1 MKQTDLVDER
11 GVRQVWYAC
20 PLCDA
25 QHTVVQPS
33 ELRLHRIGSAQLQQ
47 RLANGHA
54 ANNLTAPGNGRGN
67 QARGMGIG
75 R

>member
-33 ELRLHRIGSAQLQQ
+33 ELRLHRIGSAQRCSSGWPMVTLQ
-47 RLANGHA
+47 
-54 ANNLTAPGNGRGN
+54 T
-67 QARGMGIG
+67 I
-75 R
+75 